1 MAQTGRIHLTAL
13 CAVTSFIWISYNFEH
28 HTLNQWPRYSLAIV
42 LLLSAGL
49 TWLVSY
55 FSKWLPGSD
64 ARFDEK
70 TPGQTSAFST
80 NEHAPLSLPRRPR
93 RYFVPFIVFCTIIR
107 IELFH
112 QITAKLQCSAPGVDA
127 FFCTLVVIY
136 DVFFGRKSQAELL
149 SWPDDPWASVTDELQ
164 QWFKTT
170 RLTLVA
176 SVFLFNFGAY
186 LAAANKVHSTYFCS
200 TLFDNR
206 SWTVFMQIAGL
217 VLDGIIAVLSWRVLV
232 FTKSTKARLR
242 TLSAIQLTVGAF
254 DWTIYFLLTLR
265 PTGGA
270 NPLLMLQPTGFI
282 GLGWLYLFDTINDS
296 FTFCL
301 LVVSTSLLVTE
312 SGPVKPFGI
321 ITFVSSLLASFQAV
335 ASLGDAY
342 GGAKTATLAPLI
354 FIVIGFSVF
363 MYTANLRSVVFVRRA
378 FLLFILVA
386 TLIGTTV
393 YAILTNQVLSR
404 HPMETFI
411 YRARTEADRWLTH
424 ASVSK
429 SLKIAVQ
436 EYQIR
441 HDGRDPPPNFDK
453 WYDFAESKSS
463 VIIDH
468 FQQIENDV
476 APFWALKPNVIRQS
490 ALEIAANEP
499 GFALVRV
506 TNKKVTHNY
515 EAQDEH
521 RKSLDDLVQMI
532 GIFAEHLSDVDLPIN
547 LGDEPLVLTPWSNLG
562 QHPRL
567 AQDGRYHMNTRRSED
582 PEKTT
587 PGGQA
592 PEALDGNSIRQAFL
606 APSTFRE
613 MEAQTCPAGSSGRTL
628 RHWNVRDLCTSCVSD
643 HSEDHFLKKWEASLE
658 RCSQPD
664 LSRLHGFHMTNKK
677 VAPFQTLVPVFSRF
691 KADGFNDIMIPMT
704 SKTDVEADSNRD
716 FQTRIDMLHWRGEL
730 GEQVISHDM
739 LHGNHKH
746 RLLHLVNNATKGDE
760 VTMLLPTPGDL
771 KKFSHERVKTQQ
783 ANLVVPFDIGV
794 SSYPSC
800 EDAGCAA
807 ARLEFGEKGKGG
819 ESGEPLKYRYVLLL
833 DDDSSPPKRL
843 MQTLRSGS
851 VPVVS
856 SIFRTWYT
864 ERLLP
869 WVHFVPVDIRFQ
881 ALHSTLA
888 YFTGLKARGLLN
900 GREIDLEG
908 RVSDAK
914 WIATAGSRWADK
926 ALRREDME
934 VYLFRLLL
942 EWGRVLDD
950 GRDSLGFKIEP

>member
-1 MAQTGRIHLTAL
+1 MGD
-13 CAVTSFIWISYNFEH
+13 SISLPSE
-28 HTLNQWPRYSLAIV
+28 WPRYSLAVV
-42 LLLSAGL
+42 LLLSSGL

-80 NEHAPLSLPRRPR
+80 KDYAPLSLPRRPR
-93 RYFVPFIVFCTIIR
+93 RYFVPIIVFCIIIR

-112 QITAKLQCSAPGVDA
+112 QTTAKLQCSTPGIEA

-136 DVFFGRKSQAELL
+136 DVFFGRKSQADL
-149 SWPDDPWASVTDELQ
+149 SAWPADPWFTVTDEIQ
-164 QWFKTT
+164 QWFRTT

-176 SVFLFNFGAY
+176 SVFLYNSGAY

-206 SWTVFMQIAGL
+206 SWVVFMQIAGL
-217 VLDGIIAVLSWRVLV
+217 VLDGVIAVLLWRVLA
-232 FTKSTKARLR
+232 FTKSTKGRLR
-242 TLSAIQLTVGAF
+242 TLSGIQLSVAAF

-265 PTGGA
+265 PSGGA
-270 NPLLMLQPTGFI
+270 NRLLTLQPTGFI
-282 GLGWLYLFDTINDS
+282 GLGWLYLFDLINDS
-296 FTFCL
+296 FTFCV
-301 LVVSTSLLVTE
+301 LVVSVSLLVTE

-321 ITFVSSLLASFQAV
+321 ITFVSSMLVSLRNVGF
-335 ASLGDAY
+335 LGDAY
-342 GGAKTATLAPLI
+342 GGAKIAALAPFILI
-354 FIVIGFSVF
+354 VTGFGVF
-363 MYTANLRSVVFVRRA
+363 TYTANLRSILFIRRV
-378 FLLFILVA
+378 FLLVLLLA
-386 TLIGTTV
+386 ALIGTTV
-393 YAILTNQVLSR
+393 FVILTNQVLSK
-404 HPMETFI
+404 HPMETFV
-411 YRARTEADRWLTH
+411 YRTRTEADRWLTH

-436 EYQIR
+436 EYQTR

-453 WYDFAESKSS
+453 WYAFAESKQS

-476 APFWALKPNVIRQS
+476 APFWGLKPNAIRQS
-490 ALEIAANEP
+490 ALDLAAKEP

-506 TNKKVTHNY
+506 AEKKATHNY
-515 EAQDEH
+515 EGQDEH
-521 RKSLDDLVQMI
+521 RKMLDDLVKMI
-532 GIFAEHLSDVDLPIN
+532 ETFSEHLGNMDLPVN

-562 QHPRL
+562 QHPKP
-567 AQDGRYHMNTRRSED
+567 AKDGQYHLSVRRSEGLEGSA
-582 PEKTT
+582 PKAE
-587 PGGQA
+587 A
-592 PEALDGNSIRQAFL
+592 PEVLDSGSIHQAFL
-606 APSTFRE
+606 TPSMFRE
-613 MEAQTCPAGSSGRTL
+613 MEAQTCPAGSSGRSL
-628 RHWNVRDLCTSCVSD
+628 RHWNVRDLCTSCVSG
-643 HSEDHFLKKWEASLE
+643 HSQDHFLKKWEASIDH
-658 RCSQPD
+658 CSQPD

-677 VAPFQTLVPVFSRF
+677 VAPFQTLVPVFSKF
-691 KADGFNDIMIPMT
+691 KADGFNDILIPMT
-704 SKTDVEADSNRD
+704 SEADGGSDSNRD
-716 FQTRIDMLHWRGEL
+716 FQTRIDKLHWRGQL

-746 RLLHLVNNATKGDE
+746 RLLHLVNNATAGDE
-760 VTMLLPTPGDL
+760 VTMLLPTAGDT
-771 KKFSHERVKTQQ
+771 KKFSHERVHARE
-783 ANLVVPFDIGV
+783 ANSVVPFDVGV

-807 ARLEFGEKGKGG
+807 ARLEFGEKGSDG

-833 DDDSSPPKRL
+833 DDDSSPPKRF

-856 SIFRTWYT
+856 SIFRAWYT
-864 ERLLP
+864 ERVLP

-881 ALHSTLA
+881 ALHSTMA
-888 YFTGLKARGLLN
+888 YFTGLKGRGPVN
-900 GREIDLEG
+900 GREIDFEG
-908 RVSDAK
+908 RISDAK

-942 EWGRVLDD
+942 EWGRVVDD
-950 GRDSLGFKIEP
+950 GRDSLGFKMEA